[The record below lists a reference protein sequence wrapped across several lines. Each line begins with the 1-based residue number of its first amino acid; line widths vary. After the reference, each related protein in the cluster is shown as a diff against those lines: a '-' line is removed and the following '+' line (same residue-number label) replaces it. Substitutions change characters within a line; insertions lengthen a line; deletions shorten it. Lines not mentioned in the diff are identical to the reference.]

1 MAIVLT
7 LFASG
12 VAFAQAKDDASQV
25 LKGSA
30 AFGDWHQ
37 DKPGVKRLLTPHD
50 LPATSAPT
58 YGAAEIVPMPA
69 GAKPA
74 APPGFSV
81 ERVTSGLANPR
92 AIRVAP
98 NGDLFVADSMSNTV
112 RIYRVPEGSAKP
124 SKDEVFASGLR
135 QPFGIAFYPPGVSDK
150 QVWGRSVGVAVAKD
164 GSLFVTEDGNGTIWR
179 VSYQRAASR

>member
-1 MAIVLT
+1 MRQLDGRTAAPRALGIRASEIVGMAIVLT

-69 GAKPA
+69 GAKTCCPA
-74 APPGFSV
+74 
-81 ERVTSGLANPR
+81 GLLGREGDIGPR
-92 AIRVAP
+92 
-98 NGDLFVADSMSNTV
+98 
-112 RIYRVPEGSAKP
+112 
-124 SKDEVFASGLR
+124 
-135 QPFGIAFYPPGVSDK
+135 
-150 QVWGRSVGVAVAKD
+150 
-164 GSLFVTEDGNGTIWR
+164 
-179 VSYQRAASR
+179 